1 MARDSGFTCKGV
13 ELIPGAVETAR
24 ESGLDVTCASM
35 EQVRDVLPEGERY
48 GATKPTD
55 TDGIKTRTVEEAAGA
70 PLTLDPS
77 EVNVATDSG
86 AVSGNPIT
94 VDVTHQVTLLLAP
107 ALGLPPLT
115 IHRSATMVIF

>member
-1 MARDSGFTCKGV
+1 M
-13 ELIPGAVETAR
+13 L
-24 ESGLDVTCASM
+24 
-35 EQVRDVLPEGERY
+35 
-48 GATKPTD
+48 
-55 TDGIKTRTVEEAAGA
+55 EEAAGA